1 MNLLRFMMILIL
13 GSPPIWTFVLPNL
26 GFSFVYKTFLI

>member
-13 GSPPIWTFVLPNL
+13 GSQPIWTSLCSL
-26 GFSFVYKTFLI
+26 GFTFVYKTFLI